1 MADVHD
7 KKTRSF
13 NMSRIRLRNTILEL
27 LLEGKSWQT
36 ERQRQQ

>member
-13 NMSRIRLRNTILEL
+13 NMSRIRSKDTGTEMLVRRL
-27 LLEGKSWQT
+27 LSNAG
-36 ERQRQQ
+36 

>member
-13 NMSRIRLRNTILEL
+13 NMSRIRSKDTRPEL
-27 LLEGKSWQT
+27 LVRKFLFAKNFS
-36 ERQRQQ
+36 

>member
-13 NMSRIRLRNTILEL
+13 NMSRVRSKDTGPEL
-27 LLEGKSWQT
+27 LVRKFLFAKG
-36 ERQRQQ
+36 